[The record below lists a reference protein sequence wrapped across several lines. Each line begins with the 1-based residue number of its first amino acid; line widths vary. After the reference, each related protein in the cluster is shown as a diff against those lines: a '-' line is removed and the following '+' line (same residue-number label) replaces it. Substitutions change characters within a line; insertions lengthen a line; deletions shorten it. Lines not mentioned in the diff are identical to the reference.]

1 MRFLHQWRSRAL
13 AFTIVGIG
21 ALYILSYG
29 YVRSQH
35 LLIHSSTVAAGN
47 TNSHR
52 IRGGDFGL
60 GFNPAYLVAGIS
72 YWAFTPLRQIET
84 GFWYLRYP
92 VGQPWP
98 YEVETSQRPLMDA
111 SSVGGD
117 RQNQ

>member
-1 MRFLHQWRSRAL
+1 MRFIQQWRSLAF
-13 AFTIVGIG
+13 AFTIIG
-21 ALYILSYG
+21 TLYILSYG

-35 LLIHSSTVAAGN
+35 ILIHSSTSAAGN

-72 YWAFTPLRQIET
+72 YWAFMPLRSIET
-84 GFWYLRYP
+84 RFWYLRHP

-98 YEVETSQRPLMDA
+98 YEIETSRKRRDRPWL
-111 SSVGGD
+111 
-117 RQNQ
+117 QHQT